1 MGLIKKRRAY
11 AFEGEVKP
19 QNRINPY
26 ESAAGKS
33 TEEIFKVR
41 ERERELKELVRATRG
56 KVRMP
61 Q

>member
-1 MGLIKKRRAY
+1 M
-11 AFEGEVKP
+11 
-19 QNRINPY
+19 NPY

-61 Q
+61 ESDIPKT